1 MNSAPTSLLR
11 NTSSGISEAGIFGL
25 PARILAKPDDEG
37 EGEHLE
43 LVLGEQDEKVLER
56 RTLKP
61 NRVYG

>member
-11 NTSSGISEAGIFGL
+11 NTSSGITEASIFGL
-25 PARILAKPDDEG
+25 PARILAKPDENG

-43 LVLGEQDEKVLER
+43 LVLGEHDEKAPEG

>member
-1 MNSAPTSLLR
+1 MLFR
-11 NTSSGISEAGIFGL
+11 NTSSGITEASIFDL

-43 LVLGEQDEKVLER
+43 LVLGEQDEKTLEQ